1 MAYLGEFEQLILF
14 SLVELGDEAYGV
26 AIRESIEAR
35 TGRVASAGSIYTT
48 LARLADKGFVSASAG
63 VPIPGRAGRPRKHYV
78 ILPEGAKALN
88 ASFTRMQAMS
98 GGLLDRLASL
108 SEEG

>member
-14 SLVELGDEAYGV
+14 SLVELGDDASGV

-35 TGRVASAGSIYTT
+35 TGRVASAGSIYTA
-48 LARLADKGFVSASAG
+48 LARLAEKGFVSTSAG
-63 VPIPGRAGRPRKHYV
+63 VPVPGRAGRPRKSYRL
-78 ILPEGAKALN
+78 LPPGAKALN
-88 ASFTRMQAMS
+88 ASHARMQAMS
-98 GGLLDRLASL
+98 GGLLDRLAAL